1 MKKVFVVTADG
12 YTANGVRAMD
22 YGSQIYLV
30 GVFNDYD
37 DAKTAALNCGGAN
50 TVITIVE
57 PNQAFPLKYEDEENH
72 HLGKRNQYF
81 LGGYCE

>member
-1 MKKVFVVTADG
+1 MKNVFVVTADG
-12 YTANGVRAMD
+12 YTADGKNLMR

-30 GVFNDYD
+30 GVFDNYD

-57 PNQAFPLKYEDEENH
+57 PNKAFPLKYEDEEVH
-72 HLGKRNQYF
+72 HLGKNNQYF
-81 LGGYCE
+81 LGGHVE